1 MFFLLFW
8 PLLQLATVS
17 GKVTSAQTGEPI
29 AHAQVWIEPDGLPD
43 EARHALTDAEGNY
56 EIRDLNPGDYGIR
69 CVKAGY
75 IQGQATPDHRWP
87 TRSTPITLAEKQ
99 IVKDADCKLSR
110 GGSISGS
117 VTDQDGEPLSGVE
130 VQLMIRNYQH
140 GRAELEREEEM
151 QTDDHGNYRFY
162 DLPKG
167 RYYIGAGGRMGNP
180 NELNY
185 DPIVYPNGSR
195 LADAQVMA
203 LAAGAEIAG
212 INLTMR
218 PGKAYQVAGKVTG
231 AVDLSSRVGQMSQLV
246 MNVRSE
252 DTLGTQGASLVLT
265 DGSFGFGRL
274 AAWDLHLV
282 AGKKTRCSWPPA
294 AEQLQT
300 NSGFRRHH
308 RPQLLCWSWSHG
320 QREVAH
326 CGRRFTRQAEGIL
339 VGVYRQ
345 RPGGRRYAGPGESG
359 WNL

>member
-151 QTDDHGNYRFY
+151 QTDDHGHYRFY
-162 DLPKG
+162 DLPAG

-185 DPIVYPNGSR
+185 NPIVYPNGSR
-195 LADAQVMA
+195 LAERTGHGFSGGRGNRRRQFDDAARQGVS
-203 LAAGAEIAG
+203 GRRKSYG
-212 INLTMR
+212 
-218 PGKAYQVAGKVTG
+218 
-231 AVDLSSRVGQMSQLV
+231 SSRSEFTGGPDVAARHECTVGRHAR
-246 MNVRSE
+246 N
-252 DTLGTQGASLVLT
+252 A
-265 DGSFGFGRL
+265 GR
-274 AAWDLHLV
+274 
-282 AGKKTRCSWPPA
+282 
-294 AEQLQT
+294 
-300 NSGFRRHH
+300 
-308 RPQLLCWSWSHG
+308 
-320 QREVAH
+320 
-326 CGRRFTRQAEGIL
+326 
-339 VGVYRQ
+339 
-345 RPGGRRYAGPGESG
+345 
-359 WNL
+359 